1 MSIYKENSGDFGGT
15 AQAWR
20 IAMKALRC
28 DEPGRLT
35 VISRDTPVAGPGEVL
50 VRIRRVGICGT
61 DYHIFHG
68 NQPYLEYPRVI
79 GHELAGEVA
88 EAPTGSALQAGQIV
102 CIQPYLYCGEC
113 RACRRGKTNCCRH
126 LEVLGVHRDGGACE
140 YIAVPERNVV
150 PAGDL
155 SFDAAAMVEFLA
167 IGAHG
172 VQRSGAGPTSR
183 VAVVGA
189 GPIGMAAAIFAK
201 AQAADVSVIDMNP
214 RRLAFC
220 QDRIGVDR
228 VFEVSPDL
236 DDRLKI
242 ATEGDFFDIVLDATG
257 SPAAMTKGF
266 SYVGHGG
273 TYVLLSIVRADI
285 TFNDPE
291 FHKRE
296 TSLLGS
302 RNATRRDFETVLQA
316 MRQGRVPIAALAS
329 HRGGLDEAPGLIPTW
344 SAPEAGVIKAL
355 VEV

>member
-1 MSIYKENSGDFGGT
+1 
-15 AQAWR
+15 
-20 IAMKALRC
+20 MKALQC

-35 VISRDTPVAGPGEVL
+35 IVQRDMPKASPGEVL

-79 GHELAGEVA
+79 GHELAGEIA
-88 EAPTGSALQAGQIV
+88 ETPAGSSLQVGDVV
-102 CIQPYLYCGEC
+102 CIEPYLSCGTC
-113 RACRRGKTNCCRH
+113 RACRQGKTNCCRH
-126 LEVLGVHRDGGACE
+126 LQVLGVHRDGGACE

-150 PAGDL
+150 PAVGLGLDE
-155 SFDAAAMVEFLA
+155 AAMVEFLA

-189 GPIGMAAAIFAK
+189 GPIGIAAAVFAK
-201 AQAADVSVIDMNP
+201 ARGAEVSVLDMNT

-220 QDRIGVDR
+220 QEVVGVDHT
-228 VFEVSPDL
+228 FEVSPDI
-236 DDRLKI
+236 DDRLKA
-242 ATEGDFFDIVLDATG
+242 ATDGEFFDIVLDATG
-257 SPAAMTKGF
+257 SPKAMMQGF

-302 RNATRRDFETVLQA
+302 RNATRQDFEAVLDA
-316 MRQGRVPIAALAS
+316 MRRGLVPVAALAS
-329 HRGGLDEAPGLIPTW
+329 HRASLDEATDLVPTW
-344 SAPEAGVIKAL
+344 STPEAGVIKAL
-355 VEV
+355 VEL

>member
-1 MSIYKENSGDFGGT
+1 
-15 AQAWR
+15 
-20 IAMKALRC
+20 MKALRC
-28 DEPGRLT
+28 DEPGKLT
-35 VISRDTPVAGPGEVL
+35 VVQRDIPSAGPGEVL

-79 GHELAGEVA
+79 GHELAGEIA
-88 EAPTGSALQAGQIV
+88 EAPAGSSLQIGDIV
-102 CIQPYLYCGEC
+102 CIEPYLYCSTC
-113 RACRRGKTNCCRH
+113 RACRQGKTNCCQH
-126 LEVLGVHRDGGACE
+126 LQVLGVHRDGGACE

-150 PAGDL
+150 PAAGLGLDE
-155 SFDAAAMVEFLA
+155 AAMVEFLA

-189 GPIGMAAAIFAK
+189 GPIGIAAAIFAK
-201 AQAADVSVIDMNP
+201 ARGAEVSVLDMNT

-220 QDRIGVDR
+220 KDEIGVAH
-228 VFEVSPDL
+228 VFEVSTDI
-236 DDRLKI
+236 DERLKA
-242 ATEGDFFDIVLDATG
+242 ATDGDFFDVVLDATG
-257 SPAAMTKGF
+257 SPKSMTKGF

-285 TFNDPE
+285 AFNDPE

-302 RNATRRDFETVLQA
+302 RNATRHDFEAVLDA
-316 MRQGRVPIAALAS
+316 MRDGGVPAAALAS

-344 SAPEAGVIKAL
+344 STPQAGVIKAL
-355 VEV
+355 VEL

>member
-1 MSIYKENSGDFGGT
+1 
-15 AQAWR
+15 
-20 IAMKALRC
+20 MKALRC

-35 VISRDTPVAGPGEVL
+35 IVQRDIPKASPGEVL

-79 GHELAGEVA
+79 GHELAGEIA
-88 EAPTGSALQAGQIV
+88 ETPAGSSLRVGDIV
-102 CIQPYLYCGEC
+102 CIEPYLSCGTC
-113 RACRRGKTNCCRH
+113 RACRQGKTNCCRH
-126 LEVLGVHRDGGACE
+126 LQVLGVHRDGGACE

-150 PAGDL
+150 PAVGLGLDE
-155 SFDAAAMVEFLA
+155 AAMVEFLA

-183 VAVVGA
+183 VAVAGA
-189 GPIGMAAAIFAK
+189 GPIGIAAAVFAK
-201 AQAADVSVIDMNP
+201 ARGAEVSVLDMNT

-220 QDRIGVDR
+220 QEVVGVDHT
-228 VFEVSPDL
+228 FKVSPDI
-236 DDRLKI
+236 DERLKA
-242 ATEGDFFDIVLDATG
+242 ATDGDFFDIVLDATG
-257 SPAAMTKGF
+257 SPKAMMQGF
-266 SYVGHGG
+266 SYIGHGG

-302 RNATRRDFETVLQA
+302 RNATRQDFETVLDA
-316 MRQGRVPIAALAS
+316 MRVGSVPVAALAS
-329 HRGGLDEAPGLIPTW
+329 HRGSLDEAPDLVPTW
-344 SAPEAGVIKAL
+344 STPEAGVIKAL
-355 VEV
+355 VEL

>member
-1 MSIYKENSGDFGGT
+1 V
-15 AQAWR
+15 
-20 IAMKALRC
+20 KALRC
-28 DEPGRLT
+28 DEPGKLT
-35 VISRDTPVAGPGEVL
+35 IIQRDRPTLGAGEVL

-79 GHELAGEVA
+79 GHELAGEIA
-88 EAPTGSALQAGQIV
+88 EVPAGSALQVGDIV
-102 CIQPYLYCGEC
+102 CIEPYLYCGTC
-113 RACRRGKTNCCRH
+113 RACSQGKTNCCQN
-126 LEVLGVHRDGGACE
+126 LQVLGVHRDGGACE

-150 PAGDL
+150 PMAGLGLDE
-155 SFDAAAMVEFLA
+155 AAMVEFLS

-172 VQRSGAGPTSR
+172 VWRSGAGPGNR

-189 GPIGMAAAIFAK
+189 GPIGIAAAIFAK
-201 AQAADVSVIDMNP
+201 ARGAEVSVLDMNT

-220 QDRIGVDR
+220 RD
-228 VFEVSPDL
+228 EVGTDQVYEVTPDI
-236 DDRLKI
+236 DIRLKG
-242 ATEGDFFDIVLDATG
+242 ATGGDFFDIVLDATG
-257 SPAAMTKGF
+257 NPKAMTKGF

-302 RNATRRDFETVLQA
+302 RNATRRDFETVIEA
-316 MRQGRVPIAALAS
+316 MRGGRVPVAALAS
-329 HRGGLDEAPGLIPTW
+329 HRGGLDEAPNLIPSW
-344 SAPEAGVIKAL
+344 SMPEAGVIKAL
-355 VEV
+355 VEL

>member
-1 MSIYKENSGDFGGT
+1 
-15 AQAWR
+15 
-20 IAMKALRC
+20 MKALRC
-28 DEPGRLT
+28 DEPGRLS
-35 VISRDTPVAGPGEVL
+35 VIQRDVPRAGPGEVL

-61 DYHIFHG
+61 DYHIFQG

-79 GHELAGEVA
+79 GHELAGEIA
-88 EAPTGSALQAGQIV
+88 EAPGGSTFKTGDIV
-102 CIQPYLYCGEC
+102 CIEPYLSCGTC
-113 RACRRGKTNCCRH
+113 RACRQGKTNCCQR
-126 LEVLGVHRDGGACE
+126 LQVLGVHRDGGACE

-150 PAGDL
+150 PATSL
-155 SFDAAAMVEFLA
+155 SLDEAAMVEFLA

-172 VQRSGAGPTSR
+172 VRRSGTGPGSR

-189 GPIGMAAAIFAK
+189 GPIGIAASIFAK
-201 AQAADVSVIDMNP
+201 ARGAEISVLDMNA

-220 QDRIGVDR
+220 HDEIGVDH
-228 VFEVSPDL
+228 VVEVSPDV
-236 DDRLKI
+236 DDRLKAI
-242 ATEGDFFDIVLDATG
+242 TDGDFFDIVIDATG
-257 SPAAMTKGF
+257 SPKAMMKGF

-302 RNATRRDFETVLQA
+302 RNATREDFETVLDV
-316 MRQGRVPIAALAS
+316 MLGGGVPTAALAS
-329 HRGGLDEAPGLIPTW
+329 HRGGLDDAPGLIPKW

-355 VEV
+355 VEI